1 MWGDQTPSAGPVD
14 AASAFAPDEA
24 CGPTRPRGVW
34 VMGRLGDSEGR
45 GEEAELRPREV
56 SAVSHASVAEVS
68 AGPFHAAVST
78 EGGDLYTWGA
88 NFFGQL
94 GHEESSAHSR
104 SETEEFKT
112 KFKEVGGVVVDAMD
126 LVVRSRVTIDA
137 EGAARSSAGDA
148 RAVRALALV
157 KAYTGHKVSHVSC
170 GGAHTVAVCEQGVAL
185 VFGCNAHGQL
195 GPSHGAKPS
204 AASLSSG
211 AIFGAF
217 HTYKRAQANTRS
229 LACACARARARAHTH
244 THTHTHTHRRSLGA
258 AFACKTV
265 GTAGRTASS

>member
-1 MWGDQTPSAGPVD
+1 
-14 AASAFAPDEA
+14 
-24 CGPTRPRGVW
+24 
-34 VMGRLGDSEGR
+34 MGRLGDSEGR

-56 SAVSHASVAEVS
+56 SAVSHASVAEMSV
-68 AGPFHAAVST
+68 GPFHAAVST

-170 GGAHTVAVCEQGVAL
+170 GGAHTVAVCTAARV
-185 VFGCNAHGQL
+185 
-195 GPSHGAKPS
+195 PSLPA
-204 AASLSSG
+204 
-211 AIFGAF
+211 
-217 HTYKRAQANTRS
+217 TRPVRS
-229 LACACARARARAHTH
+229 IRRGRARLSRLPRATSRRQGAGQQA
-244 THTHTHTHRRSLGA
+244 TLRHRRKQRAWHARLG
-258 AFACKTV
+258 V
-265 GTAGRTASS
+265 

>member
-1 MWGDQTPSAGPVD
+1 
-14 AASAFAPDEA
+14 
-24 CGPTRPRGVW
+24 
-34 VMGRLGDSEGR
+34 MGRLGDSEGR

-211 AIFGAF
+211 AIFGAL

-244 THTHTHTHRRSLGA
+244 SQASACSLA
-258 AFACKTV
+258 RVCTCV
-265 GTAGRTASS
+265 TL